1 MLAAGLFLGSTAYA
15 NEAIELFEQV
25 ALNTPALD
33 ETQCSYTT
41 IGFSEDGVLEE
52 RFTAEATDA
61 WQLIKV
67 NSTRPSAEAI
77 EDYADAAKQRQRRSH
92 PLAFDLA
99 KLAQM
104 DSLQMPAEDAET
116 ATFTFLLRTDE
127 ERENQEFLE
136 KMSGTLIVSKTELRP
151 LTFIL
156 ETSEPFSPA
165 PTFKIKQF
173 RQEMTFRYDETLST
187 SVVAEIKTHFL
198 GKAFIFKTIKDDR
211 LVKFSDYN
219 CH

>member
-1 MLAAGLFLGSTAYA
+1 MLAAGLPVGSAAYT
-15 NEAIELFEQV
+15 NEAIGLFDQV

-41 IGFSEDGVLEE
+41 IGSSEDGVLEE
-52 RFTAEATDA
+52 RFTAEAIDA

-67 NSTRPSAEAI
+67 NSTKPGEQAI
-77 EDYADAAKQRQRRSH
+77 EDYADGAKQRQRRNH

-104 DSLQMPAEDAET
+104 DSLQMPTEDAET
-116 ATFTFLLRTDE
+116 ATFTFLLRPDE

-156 ETSEPFSPA
+156 ATSEPFSPA

-173 RQEMTFRYDETLST
+173 RQEMTFRYDQTLLT
-187 SVVAEIKTHFL
+187 SVVMEIKSHFR

-211 LVKFSDYN
+211 VVKFSDYN
-219 CH
+219 CR